1 MITLAETF
9 SHKGIT
15 LETVTAYVRYY
26 IDAHGQEVWQHHLT
40 EIEQRYQQAGN
51 QAYGLYSQTL
61 FRPLEEEL
69 RAAGLT
75 CDPRLPGTFSLSREH
90 WGAEEARERRFWCVL
105 RKTQGE
111 ALGTLVTRFV
121 HDETQLR
128 MPQLVVLPCTQTNP
142 VALAMMIEL
151 STIPGLEAVS
161 REKKGNRS

>member
-1 MITLAETF
+1 MTALAETF
-9 SHKGIT
+9 SRKGIT
-15 LETVTAYVRYY
+15 LETVTTYVRNY
-26 IDAHGQEVWQHHLT
+26 IDAHGQEIWQQHLT
-40 EIEQRYQQAGN
+40 EIEQRYQHAGN

-69 RAAGLT
+69 RAAGLI
-75 CDPRLPGTFSLSREH
+75 CDPRLPGTFPLSQEH

-111 ALGTLVTRFV
+111 ALGTLVTRFF

-142 VALAMMIEL
+142 AALAIMIEL
-151 STIPGLEAVS
+151 STIPGLETADVD
-161 REKKGNRS
+161 RKDN